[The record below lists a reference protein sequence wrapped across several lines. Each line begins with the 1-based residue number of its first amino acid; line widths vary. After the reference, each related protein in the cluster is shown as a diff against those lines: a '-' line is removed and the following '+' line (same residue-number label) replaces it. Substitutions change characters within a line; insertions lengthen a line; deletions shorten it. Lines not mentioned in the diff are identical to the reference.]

1 MQHDTAHMG
10 IVEIKNMAHLTICKG
25 CVKQSKLKIVSNHS
39 SLLLSADFF

>member
-1 MQHDTAHMG
+1 MG